1 MVLVRSLAV
10 FLEKFEVVAAYKVQD
25 EGLAALACG
34 PTLEGVFTL
43 GKGLVEDEDQTALG
57 RR

>member
-34 PTLEGVFTL
+34 LPSKVFSL
-43 GKGLVEDEDQTALG
+43 WAKDW
-57 RR
+57 